1 MIIAGD
7 CLQVLAAMP
16 AESVRTD
23 CPIGL
28 AGRQMQTRRAA
39 ARAAQAQ
46 QLYRQGAN
54 VKFIAAQFNCSLG
67 CVYNWLKRPI
77 DTARPSRP

>member
-1 MIIAGD
+1 MIIVGD
-7 CLQVLAAMP
+7 SLQVLSAMP

-28 AGRQMQTRRAA
+28 AGRQMQTRRAD

-46 QLYRQGAN
+46 QLYRQGVG
-54 VKFIAAQFNCSLG
+54 VKVLAAQFNCSLG
-67 CVYNWLKRPI
+67 SIYNWLKRPI
-77 DTARPSRP
+77 SG